1 MNLKLEIKNFH
12 TTMSS
17 VQNEIMAITFDLFQ
31 CIENILL
38 YSDAAVL
45 SPLQFLVAEN
55 TFEKSSTH
63 AFSKLFSMLLA
74 VFARSNKRPAST
86 FF

>member
-38 YSDAAVL
+38 YLDVAAL
-45 SPLQFLVAEN
+45 SLLQFLEAGN
-55 TFEKSSTH
+55 IFEKSSTH

-74 VFARSNKRPAST
+74 VSARSNKRPAST